1 MEKWTNQQKK
11 KKKSIVLEVRRGRD
25 RMRIAKSQAALGLA
39 KEIKTNSNRFPSY
52 INIEAAVL

>member
-11 KKKSIVLEVRRGRD
+11 KKGFVLEVRRGRD
-25 RMRIAKSQAALGLA
+25 RMRIAKSQAVLGLA
-39 KEIKTNSNRFPSY
+39 KEIKTNSNRFLSY